1 MQKRASNV
9 HSALLLPTGI
19 ANATP
24 RRPYSATHAVLAVV
38 LLFFRDHGARAEN
51 VTLCWGRLSIRAAHS
66 CTRLP
71 KRHADACVAARR
83 ANPSHPAGGLQV
95 MAQMASWATGRVT
108 SMMTFNSACTILVVQ
123 SKCLGICPSHLFAV
137 VHRIPVHWSHLA
149 KHGAGV
155 SLLPFNPP
163 VADCLLR

>member
-108 SMMTFNSACTILVVQ
+108 SMIYIIRITQACRSLWRAATHSPRSAPALCTHV
-123 SKCLGICPSHLFAV
+123 
-137 VHRIPVHWSHLA
+137 RWSRRA
-149 KHGAGV
+149 RRGAGV
-155 SLLPFNPP
+155 SFPAN
-163 VADCLLR
+163 